1 VPGPPQRRASGAAG
15 ASTPHAHRLETKRD
29 GAACVPSRRSD
40 GAERGVWADAHMRV
54 PICRQRPTASECAK
68 CQRGSSLPY
77 FGPTFIKI
85 TREVCGPWQSPR
97 RQPRRSLNMGRLPPG
112 LWSPKLQR
120 ADEVLFAHKD
130 GAVAGVDDV
139 DRASWGCP
147 VGRGDGQDLLDEV
160 SQRPASV
167 RLEVSSARRRMIP
180 SQATSVITT
189 LTQTSLP
196 ASARETAS
204 HLWQRQECR
213 KVQRDPRYALRSPA
227 VVAEHPRMRAT
238 PNIRGAPFGCLGQVG
253 HGSASSGHPVWD
265 GLFGRAPRQLPRPD
279 ACGPQALRKGR
290 IVQVSCPR
298 ALIPLRA
305 RPNGRRPTIWRW
317 HGTERL
323 RRGQ

>member
-1 VPGPPQRRASGAAG
+1 MPTCGCRSAG
-15 ASTPHAHRLETKRD
+15 SA
-29 GAACVPSRRSD
+29 
-40 GAERGVWADAHMRV
+40 
-54 PICRQRPTASECAK
+54 
-68 CQRGSSLPY
+68 
-77 FGPTFIKI
+77 
-85 TREVCGPWQSPR
+85 PR
-97 RQPRRSLNMGRLPPG
+97 RQSVPSANEDRLCRTLAPPSSRSHARSVVHGRALAASPG
-112 LWSPKLQR
+112 APLTWVACRQDCGHQKLQR

-196 ASARETAS
+196 ASARGTAS

-213 KVQRDPRYALRSPA
+213 KVQRDPCYALGSPA
-227 VVAEHPRMRAT
+227 VVAEHPRMRVT
-238 PNIRGAPFGCLGQVG
+238 PNIRGAAFGCLGQVG